1 MHEVDTF
8 SYNNI
13 AADNKNLIDAQKKK
27 NDEDQIKENMNK
39 D

>member
-13 AADNKNLIDAQKKK
+13 AADNKNLIDALKKK